1 MKIEERPSLE
11 IVPPPVSDEL
21 RRAAEEAGWPE
32 GLVDRLGRLHFPPD
46 VIQMWLRDQEPK
58 RAQRGVEILERLA
71 YGTLRL
77 RDATYAPKDFAA
89 LVDLFAN
96 SSEDLGEWEVIV
108 ERSPDPV
115 AQFAMQEHHRMRVL
129 EDRGLFVGGFAS
141 AMKETFVAGRPI
153 GAGIMSG
160 YRIRNDFR
168 GRGLSQVLS
177 WLPPAVG
184 VPYAQGQWFY
194 IRSQNFGSA
203 AWMNALRAD
212 VLDSAPKRDDDVPGI
227 ETFVLQ
233 YPARVYDG
241 DATGIRKGAVS
252 DLERC
257 VGLINRTHDGLDL
270 FRPYTVE
277 SLRFRLD
284 ERIWGAKPDWWGH
297 IYGWDEFFVLE
308 QADRIVACA
317 GLWDKGANV
326 RERWRLKATGAEKL
340 IDTTALVD
348 FGFEEGREE
357 ASAGLIAYLIGE
369 TQTLGRGYLVA
380 PLQFLPDV
388 AAELADREPIT
399 ERRGLIWR
407 TFDGNFNPITPAD
420 PPITRPY
427 TDLFYW

>member
-1 MKIEERPSLE
+1 MKIEERGPLE
-11 IVPPPVSDEL
+11 IAPPPVPDDL
-21 RRAAEEAGWPE
+21 RRAAEDAGWPD
-32 GLVDRLGRLHFPPD
+32 GIVDRLGALHFPRD
-46 VIQMWLRDQEPK
+46 VIEMWLRDQDPK

-77 RDATYAPKDFAA
+77 RDATYAPKDIAA
-89 LVDLFAN
+89 LADLFAN
-96 SSEDLGEWEVIV
+96 ASEDVGDYEVIV
-108 ERSPDPV
+108 ERSPDPL
-115 AQFAMQEHHRMRVL
+115 AQFSMQENHRMRVL

-141 AMKETFVAGRPI
+141 AMKETFVAGRPV

-160 YRIRNDFR
+160 YRIRNGFR
-168 GRGLSQVLS
+168 GQGLSQVLS

-184 VPYAQGQWFY
+184 MPYAQGQWFY
-194 IRSQNFGSA
+194 IRSQNLASVQ
-203 AWMNALRAD
+203 WMNALNPGF
-212 VLDSAPKRDDDVPGI
+212 LETAPQREDDVPGV

-233 YPARVYDG
+233 YPARASDG
-241 DATGIRKGAVS
+241 EVTGVRKGAPS

-257 VGLINRTHDGLDL
+257 VHLINRTHADLDL

-284 ERIWGAKPDWWGH
+284 ERIWGPKPDWWEH

-308 QADRIVACA
+308 QADRVVACA

-326 RERWRLKATGAEKL
+326 RERWRSKSTGEERL

-348 FGFEEGREE
+348 FGFEEGRED
-357 ASAGLIAYLIGE
+357 AMARLISFLIGE
-369 TQTLGRGYLVA
+369 TDKLSRGYLVA

-388 AAELADREPIT
+388 AAMLEEYGPIP

-407 TFDGNFNPITPAD
+407 THDGNFNPIDPPD